1 MADWQYQR
9 MPPAA
14 ATGTRAY
21 VNNNE
26 RGRNMERGRVAS
38 ARHRGTHPWWLLAA
52 ALASIFIIGQQ
63 ARAQTAGLQAAA
75 PAGLGL
81 TIATHGTA
89 QGVPA
94 CVSCHGTQGQG
105 NAAAGFPRL
114 AGLSVAYLVGQLD
127 AFASGQR
134 QNPVMH
140 PFAKALTPS
149 ERIAVAAYFSQLP
162 APVAVP
168 PIDDATIE
176 PTNAGAWLA
185 NRGRWLAGLPACAQ
199 CHGPGGIGV
208 GATFPPLAG
217 QSAAY
222 IASQLHAFQAGT
234 RPPGPLGLMHMVAGK
249 LSEADITA
257 VSTYYGGLGHP
268 VAARANVHGDGQ

>member
-1 MADWQYQR
+1 
-9 MPPAA
+9 
-14 ATGTRAY
+14 
-21 VNNNE
+21 
-26 RGRNMERGRVAS
+26 MERVRRAS
-38 ARHRGTHPWWLLAA
+38 ARRRGEHPWWLLAT
-52 ALASIFIIGQQ
+52 ALTGTFIIVHQ
-63 ARAQTAGLQAAA
+63 ARAQTPGMPAATSATSAAAAA
-75 PAGLGL
+75 PVALGQ
-81 TIATHGTA
+81 TIATHGTN
-89 QGVPA
+89 QGVSA
-94 CVSCHGTQGQG
+94 CVSCHGTAGQG

-134 QNPVMH
+134 QNPIMQ
-140 PFAKALTPS
+140 PFAKALTPR

-168 PIDDATIE
+168 PINDAAIE
-176 PTNAGAWLA
+176 PTDAGAWLA

-208 GATFPPLAG
+208 GAAFPPLSG
-217 QSAAY
+217 QPTAY
-222 IASQLHAFQAGT
+222 IAGQLHAFQAGT

-268 VAARANVHGDGQ
+268 VTTQANVHGGGQ